1 MFDIVKIGMNIS
13 KHRRAKNMTQME
25 LADRLNI
32 SYQAVSNWECGKSM
46 PDIAK
51 LTELA
56 DIFGI
61 SVDELLNNK
70 RAAEIIDQLAA
81 DTGMPVLSKEELAE
95 VAPILKPDQVDQVA
109 SGIIGLTAADIAS
122 VAPFLSQEFV
132 DDYARSSFSK
142 EKNLNQVIPIA
153 PFLSESLL
161 EEFARQFLTDDND
174 TDLTTIIS
182 ILPFMSQD
190 FIDEKAKKVLVKTND
205 LTTIASMAP
214 FISESILN
222 QLAVEALEK
231 RGLSALSPIMP
242 FIDAKIIE
250 DYIRNHLPNS

>member
-1 MFDIVKIGMNIS
+1 MFDIIKIGMNIS
-13 KHRRAKNMTQME
+13 KYRRAKNMTQME

-56 DIFGI
+56 VIFGV

-70 RAAEIIDQLAA
+70 RAAEIVDQLTA
-81 DTGMPVLSKEELAE
+81 DAGMPVLSKDELAE
-95 VAPILKPDQVDQVA
+95 VAPVLKPDQFDQVA
-109 SGIIGLTAADIAS
+109 SGVVDMTATDIAS
-122 VAPFLSQEFV
+122 VAPFLSQEFI
-132 DDYARSSFSK
+132 DDFARNSFNK

-161 EEFARQFLTDDND
+161 DEFAQYILDNDDD
-174 TDLTTIIS
+174 TDLTTIVG

-190 FIDEKAKKVLVKTND
+190 FIDEKAKKVLAKTND
-205 LTTIASMAP
+205 LTTIAYIAP

-250 DYIRNHLPNS
+250 DYIRNHLPSC

>member
-13 KHRRAKNMTQME
+13 KYRRALNMTQME

-56 DIFGI
+56 VIFGV

-70 RAAEIIDQLAA
+70 RAAAIVDQLTTEGGVP
-81 DTGMPVLSKEELAE
+81 DLSKDELAE
-95 VAPILKPDQVDQVA
+95 VAPVLKPDQVDQVA
-109 SGIIGLTAADIAS
+109 SGIIGMTASDIAS
-122 VAPFLSQEFV
+122 VAPFLSQEFI
-132 DDYARSSFSK
+132 DDFARNRFSQ
-142 EKNLNQVIPIA
+142 EKKLDQVIPIA
-153 PFLSESLL
+153 PFLSEALL
-161 EEFARQFLTDDND
+161 EELARQILEDES
-174 TDLTTIIS
+174 DLTSIVG
-182 ILPFMSQD
+182 ILPFMNQA
-190 FIDEKAKKVLVKTND
+190 FIDEKARKVLARTSD
-205 LTTIASMAP
+205 LTAIACMAP
-214 FISESILN
+214 FISEEILN

-242 FIDAKIIE
+242 FIDARIVE
-250 DYIRNHLPNS
+250 DYIRMHLPGGK